1 MPLPTE
7 ASAAA
12 GTFVTSET
20 IVESAVPFGSA
31 PVLADVP
38 LEVVLMTISAT
49 TTATDRDDAADHQR
63 NPGTH
68 LGAMFGLPLDRDLLR
83 VVKRC
88 LLLLA
93 LPIAC
98 LDLLPAMPVLC
109 TDRTGLVARVPTR
122 RHDCGADTRPQ

>member
-1 MPLPTE
+1 
-7 ASAAA
+7 
-12 GTFVTSET
+12 
-20 IVESAVPFGSA
+20 
-31 PVLADVP
+31 
-38 LEVVLMTISAT
+38 MTTSAT
-49 TTATDRDDAADHQR
+49 TMAMTAT
-63 NPGTH
+63 T
-68 LGAMFGLPLDRDLLR
+68 LPITSESRVRTWARCSASRWIAIFSR

-122 RHDCGADTRPQ
+122 RHRGGTDTRLNKPAGVYVKPG